1 MIFKIKERTR
11 FFFSLRWYCS
21 SPKFSSYS
29 DNSSYASTQ
38 FTTQLSE
45 VLQTKEVKSELVS
58 LVSLIHDTVTFHCK
72 LTYELIS
79 DIDDEFR
86 FLQEYDKRWNAFVAS
101 MVKMDEI
108 LIPLGI
114 TISMVYKR
122 LFPDFN

>member
-1 MIFKIKERTR
+1 M
-11 FFFSLRWYCS
+11 
-21 SPKFSSYS
+21 
-29 DNSSYASTQ
+29 
-38 FTTQLSE
+38 
-45 VLQTKEVKSELVS
+45 VS

-72 LTYELIS
+72 LTYELIA
-79 DIDDEFR
+79 DIDDQFR

-108 LIPLGI
+108 LIPLGM